1 MVDATFDRVC
11 MYDQQ
16 FRLRKSLN
24 PTRPWSQV
32 DGVLWLRFVAKGAS
46 GIQILIVTTILN
58 NKKCY
63 DFNFKRGC
71 FRNNCT
77 YLHSCLR
84 CGGMH
89 SASSYFQ
96 FTKNTVKT
104 FVNNRKCSEI

>member
-46 GIQILIVTTILN
+46 GIQNFNSCN
-58 NKKCY
+58 NPQQQKM
-63 DFNFKRGC
+63 
-71 FRNNCT
+71 
-77 YLHSCLR
+77 L
-84 CGGMH
+84 
-89 SASSYFQ
+89 
-96 FTKNTVKT
+96 
-104 FVNNRKCSEI
+104 

>member
-46 GIQILIVTTILN
+46 GIQN
-58 NKKCY
+58 
-63 DFNFKRGC
+63 FNRSKQ
-71 FRNNCT
+71 FRCHGSVFF
-77 YLHSCLR
+77 Y
-84 CGGMH
+84 
-89 SASSYFQ
+89 Q
-96 FTKNTVKT
+96 
-104 FVNNRKCSEI
+104 

>member
-46 GIQILIVTTILN
+46 GIQIITTILN
-58 NKKCY
+58 KENAMILISKETY
-63 DFNFKRGC
+63 NVHISNFR
-71 FRNNCT
+71 
-77 YLHSCLR
+77 LLDI
-84 CGGMH
+84 M
-89 SASSYFQ
+89 
-96 FTKNTVKT
+96 
-104 FVNNRKCSEI
+104 

>member
-1 MVDATFDRVC
+1 MSDATFDRVY

-16 FRLRKSLN
+16 VRLRKSLN

-46 GIQILIVTTILN
+46 GIQNVNSYN
-58 NKKCY
+58 NHQQRKCY
-63 DFNFKRGC
+63 DFNFKRGR

-77 YLHSCLR
+77 YLHSCLK

-89 SASSYFQ
+89 SAASCFQ
-96 FTKNTVKT
+96 FTKNTQNKPL
-104 FVNNRKCSEI
+104 